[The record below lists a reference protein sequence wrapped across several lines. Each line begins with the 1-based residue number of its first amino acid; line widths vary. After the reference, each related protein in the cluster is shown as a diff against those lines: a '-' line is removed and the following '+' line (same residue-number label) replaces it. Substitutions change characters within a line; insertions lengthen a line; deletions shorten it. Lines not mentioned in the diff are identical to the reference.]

1 MAFRYKLCKTS
12 MQKTVKVLLNNIFL
26 KKDLNKCNELPWS
39 LIRVLNNRKNQ
50 LSLYSSIDLL
60 KFSFKKFP
68 VYVYVCACVYLYVIL
83 IG

>member
-39 LIRVLNNRKNQ
+39 LIRVLNNRQNQ

-60 KFSFKKFP
+60 KFSF
-68 VYVYVCACVYLYVIL
+68 
-83 IG
+83 